1 MKRGFGIDATVD
13 PVVAGK
19 LAVEVESLGYGSFW
33 VNGSPPEAAMAILES
48 AAAASSLDVG
58 VGVLAMTAISIEEVI
73 DQVRSRGIPERRL
86 WLGVGS
92 NRKPGALAE
101 VRYACQRIRSETE
114 CRVVSAAVG
123 PKMTQQAAEIA
134 DCVIFTWW
142 PRSEVAA
149 SRQLV
154 DEAAADAGREV
165 PLIASYVRCGLLPQ
179 AAGAIEE
186 KSSRYA
192 SIPRYAEVFA
202 RNRMTARETVIT
214 GSDRKDLLPKIEHE
228 EVVID
233 LPIIRAITSDDTMAS
248 LTELAMACRPN
259 GR

>member
-1 MKRGFGIDATVD
+1 MRRGFGIDATVD
-13 PVVAGK
+13 PAVAGE
-19 LAVEVESLGYGSFW
+19 LAAEVESLGYGSFW
-33 VNGSPPEAAMAILES
+33 VNGSPPDNALAILES
-48 AAAASSLDVG
+48 AASASGLDVG
-58 VGVLAMTAISIEEVI
+58 VGVLALTAISIEEVI
-73 DQVRSRGIPERRL
+73 DQVRNREIPQRRL

-101 VRYACQRIRSETE
+101 VRHACGRIRSETE

-134 DCVIFTWW
+134 DCVLFTWW

-149 SRQLV
+149 SRQRV
-154 DEAAADAGREV
+154 DEAAADAGLGV

-179 AAGAIEE
+179 AAESIEE
-186 KSSRYA
+186 KSARYA

-202 RNRMTARETVIT
+202 RNRMTAQDTVIT
-214 GSDRKDLLPKIEHE
+214 GSYRADLLPKIEHE

-233 LPIIRAITSDDTMAS
+233 LPIIRAITSDDSLAA
-248 LTELAMACRPN
+248 LTELAIACRPDT
-259 GR
+259 R